1 MSSFSRALI
10 PVSTTFFALL
20 VACGGGGGN
29 RRRPPQTPS
38 PQRQAARATT
48 PTQPDAVRVYRQ
60 MGLLAEGGDTPFVG
74 SVAFLGGKTADS
86 TLFLLT
92 VSVPTRALTFVR
104 ENDRYRA
111 SYSATLSLARAN
123 EAARRFES
131 HQIVRVAA
139 F

>member
-1 MSSFSRALI
+1 
-10 PVSTTFFALL
+10 
-20 VACGGGGGN
+20 
-29 RRRPPQTPS
+29 
-38 PQRQAARATT
+38 
-48 PTQPDAVRVYRQ
+48 

-74 SVAFLGGKTADS
+74 SVSFLASKSPDS
-86 TLFLLT
+86 TVFLLT

-111 SYSATLSLARAN
+111 SYSATLSLARNN

-139 F
+139 FKETSRSDESILYQQIV